1 MTEQEGRCRD
11 TLGRAGQRQ
20 RMWERG
26 RFDVAWSFENGIPI
40 YQQIITE
47 LKMQIAAGIYQPD
60 DRLPPV
66 RELAMDAGVNPNT
79 MQRALAQM
87 EQEGVLYTNSTAGR
101 HVASDPEK
109 IRSLRKQIAE
119 DEIARMFGKLQGIG
133 MSKEEITSAV
143 DAWSR
148 EA

>member
-1 MTEQEGRCRD
+1 M
-11 TLGRAGQRQ
+11 
-20 RMWERG
+20 
-26 RFDVAWSFENGIPI
+26 AWSFENGIPI
-40 YQQIITE
+40 YQQIITK

-87 EQEGVLYTNSTAGR
+87 EQEGVLYTNRTAGR

-119 DEIARMFGKLQGIG
+119 DEIAR
-133 MSKEEITSAV
+133 A
-143 DAWSR
+143 
-148 EA
+148 

>member
-1 MTEQEGRCRD
+1 
-11 TLGRAGQRQ
+11 
-20 RMWERG
+20 
-26 RFDVAWSFENGIPI
+26 
-40 YQQIITE
+40 
-47 LKMQIAAGIYQPD
+47 
-60 DRLPPV
+60 
-66 RELAMDAGVNPNT
+66 MDAGVNPNT

-87 EQEGVLYTNSTAGR
+87 EQEGVLYTNRTAGR

>member
-1 MTEQEGRCRD
+1 MPGH
-11 TLGRAGQRQ
+11 AGQR
-20 RMWERG
+20 RRLWERG

-40 YQQIITE
+40 YQQIITK

-87 EQEGVLYTNSTAGR
+87 EQEGVLYTNRPAGR

-133 MSKEEITSAV
+133 MSKEEIMAAV

>member
-1 MTEQEGRCRD
+1 MPGH
-11 TLGRAGQRQ
+11 AGQR
-20 RMWERG
+20 RRLWERG

-47 LKMQIAAGIYQPD
+47 LKMQIAAGTYQPD

-87 EQEGVLYTNSTAGR
+87 EQEGVLYTNRTAGR

-109 IRSLRKQIAE
+109 IRSLRRQIAE

-133 MSKEEITSAV
+133 MSKEEITAAV

>member
-1 MTEQEGRCRD
+1 M
-11 TLGRAGQRQ
+11 
-20 RMWERG
+20 
-26 RFDVAWSFENGIPI
+26 AWSFENGIPI
-40 YQQIITE
+40 YQQIITK

-87 EQEGVLYTNSTAGR
+87 EQEGVLYTNRTAGR

-119 DEIARMFGKLQGIG
+119 DEIARMFGKLVEGGNHGGGRCLESGSLICRCLRADGRTCHKAQRAGG
-133 MSKEEITSAV
+133 S
-143 DAWSR
+143 
-148 EA
+148 